1 MLSTKGKA
9 IDAKVRKELKESLVE
24 KRYHMS
30 DKEILDCRLGRR
42 KRLFREDVEDAF
54 EWEEAL
60 NKILSRFFAKRSVSD
75 IAYNRRMFALSIYAI
90 NLAQEELDYSQE
102 ALSRVAEKVKLLATK
117 ELDFVTI

>member
-9 IDAKVRKELKESLVE
+9 IDAKVRKELKESLE

-30 DKEILDCRLGRR
+30 DKEILNCWLGSR

-60 NKILSRFFAKRSVSD
+60 SEILSRYFSKRSTSD
-75 IAYNRRMFALSIYAI
+75 IAYHRRTFALRIYAI
-90 NLAQEELDYSQE
+90 NLAQEELDYSEE
-102 ALSRVAEKVKLLATK
+102 ALNRVAKKVHLLATK
-117 ELDFVTI
+117 ELDFATI